1 MQTALW
7 YLPLAIGGV
16 ILSLAGGKVLHM
28 ISGYVLMMISG
39 VAFIACV
46 LLFALIPSVS
56 EDQDPA
62 FAAKE
67 FWAYIF
73 PAMCCGTL
81 GMDIMFNVTNVFFTT
96 ALPKR
101 DQATAGGVVNSLMC
115 LGIAFWLGVTDVA
128 ISTAKQSQDTP
139 MKLLKQY
146 RISFWTAVALSV
158 LAFCLIVTVRTGSA
172 VAEIT
177 ADEKE
182 ELDKD
187 AQDAIE
193 EMKASG
199 QE

>member
-7 YLPLAIGGV
+7 YTPLAIGGI

-28 ISGYVLMMISG
+28 ISGYVLMMISA
-39 VAFIACV
+39 VAFIVCV

-56 EDQDPA
+56 EVNDPSLA
-62 FAAKE
+62 SKE

-115 LGIAFWLGVTDVA
+115 LGIAFWLGVTDMA
-128 ISTAKQSQDTP
+128 ISLAKQNQDTP
-139 MKLLKQY
+139 MGLLKQY
-146 RISFWTAVALSV
+146 RISFWTAVAV
-158 LAFCLIVTVRTGSA
+158 AVFAFCLVVTVRTGTA

-177 ADEKE
+177 ADERE
-182 ELDKD
+182 ELRRDERE
-187 AQDAIE
+187 AIE
-193 EMKASG
+193 RLKASG
-199 QE
+199 HA